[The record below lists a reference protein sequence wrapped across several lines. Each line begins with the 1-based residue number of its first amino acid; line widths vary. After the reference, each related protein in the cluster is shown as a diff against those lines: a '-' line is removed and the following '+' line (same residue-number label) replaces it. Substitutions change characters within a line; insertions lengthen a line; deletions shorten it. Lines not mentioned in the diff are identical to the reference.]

1 MEFPFLKS
9 SERIKKMIS
18 RCRGKKVAY
27 KQGGVSHAKDKEGI
41 WVALHSA
48 RRGMAHVEAS
58 RMSAHTH

>member
-1 MEFPFLKS
+1 MEGKRQLKAIS
-9 SERIKKMIS
+9 NLVWLSLLVLRARKK
-18 RCRGKKVAY
+18 G
-27 KQGGVSHAKDKEGI
+27 QEGI

>member
-18 RCRGKKVAY
+18 PCRGKKVAY

-41 WVALHSA
+41 CCWLALLRKA
-48 RRGMAHVEAS
+48 ACIKYG
-58 RMSAHTH
+58 